1 MIQNSLDRGT
11 TATFCDWRSIL
22 NAVSS
27 TDENAFNPC
36 FILWLFTYING
47 TFFVIL
53 SGRLWTSYKKPKLGN
68 YGPKSTG
75 LLHTLR
81 IFLVSFHC
89 ILWFYL
95 CTFVNIHERKA
106 DAKVLS
112 FGTTLVA
119 LATVILPLHVIEV
132 TRSPTADLFLLCYW
146 PFMVAAHIF
155 LWYQDTFTRQHVV
168 KGTSYN
174 AIHVV
179 ELVLILNS
187 IVVCVFEG
195 ARTFWKPTH
204 ELIFSYTKRGLEVDL
219 FKPNLYERI
228 TFTWMND
235 LIANSYNN
243 DTVTNLDLPNSPAN
257 LESADVSK
265 KLAKNWDAERQ
276 NHKEPSLLRTLW
288 VSFWFVTILS
298 FVYELS
304 ESMLDFV
311 QPQLLR
317 IFITFFQKDSP
328 SILQGVLICFS
339 MGLLTIVQTALYNQY
354 VLKIA
359 ELGLGLRSSLNA
371 LIFQKSLKL
380 SAEARQKSSA
390 GDIINLVSVDV
401 IKIQGASQ
409 TMSIIVL
416 APIQMVVGVLS
427 LWKLLGGPATCTGFL
442 VMVILS
448 PFTASLIKLQR
459 SLGKTQMALKDH
471 RTRVVNEIFSSIKS
485 IKLYAWEIPMLA
497 KLSEARNDQELKNSR
512 KIRVIRQFIMVIW
525 KSTPFL
531 ISFAA
536 LSTFALFL
544 GRELTSNTVFPALTL
559 LRLLAT
565 PILAFPAVMTSLVE
579 TSVSLGRIRSF
590 LILDEIDEKM
600 IQRFNSDT
608 PVEHAISIK
617 NTSFLR
623 SPPPPVPE
631 RDLEEEALIPEVKYA
646 LKKIDFQVPVGNIIC
661 VVGKVGSGKSSFLS
675 AILGNFNA
683 VNGDNI
689 HQPTSF
695 GVFGSVAYCAQN
707 PWIMN
712 ASVKENI
719 LFGYEYD
726 EDFYQRT
733 IEACEL
739 LPDLEILP
747 DGDDTQ
753 VGEKGVSLSGGQ
765 KARLA
770 LARAVYAR
778 ADVYLLD
785 DVLSAVDAHVGQK
798 ITDQVLSKS
807 TGLLS
812 GKTVILA
819 TNSIPVLDLADHIYL
834 LEHGTIVEHGTVFQ
848 VYGKEENCTKLYELV
863 TKLDSGSESG
873 TPSIRPQSGQVT
885 TTERPKKYEKAKI
898 AEFSWNSLEKLLPNI
913 RTAQLKED
921 SAKGAVKWGVYL
933 KYARACSVPGSITAI
948 VFVALTTLAEVAGTY
963 WLKYWAELGSE
974 NSSREAVWKF
984 IAIYAAI
991 GISRSILGVIKGTMI
1006 QVILALRASR
1016 VTHDRMAARVLRA
1029 PMLFFERTPLGRI
1042 MNRFT
1047 SDINKVDDVLA
1058 GVFDLL
1064 FTSFATTLITLLI
1077 VGLAIPPFTIMIF
1090 VLSFV
1095 YGYYQRY
1102 YISISREL
1110 KRLISVSRSPI
1121 YAHLQESLNG
1131 VDTLRAF
1138 DQMDRFCYINRSN
1151 IDVNTKSLFML
1162 QSISRWL
1169 STRLH
1174 FLGSIVVLSSSIL
1187 SVLTLLSSKPLTAGM
1202 AGFLMTYALTVT
1214 GSLSLL
1220 VQTSAMVE
1228 SNIVCFERCVEYWD
1242 LPIENETGLGRTEV
1256 GESWPDNGAIEF
1268 KDYSTRYRANLD
1280 LVLKNINLDI
1290 KPQEKIGVVG
1300 RTGAGKSSLALAIF
1314 RIIEPETG
1322 HISIDGLNT
1331 SELNLSLLRGSLAII
1346 PQDSQAFEGTLRQN
1360 LDPLN
1365 QHTDEALWKVLEHSH
1380 LKEHV
1385 LRFELPEGEEN
1396 RLNYKVS
1403 EGGANL
1409 SAGQKQLMCLARAL
1423 LNPSRILVLDE
1434 ATAAVDSQTDS
1445 VVQETIRS
1453 EFKDRTIVTIAH
1465 RLDTVMDSDRIIT
1478 LDNGTVKEFDTPE
1491 KLLEDKNS
1499 IFYGMCK
1506 KGGYI

>member
-1 MIQNSLDRGT
+1 MIQSTLDSSV
-11 TATFCDWRSIL
+11 TATFCDWRSIF
-22 NAVSS
+22 NVISS
-27 TDENAFNPC
+27 SNENSFNPC
-36 FILWLFTYING
+36 FILWFFTYING
-47 TFFVIL
+47 IFLVIL
-53 SGRLWTSYKKPKLGN
+53 SGRLWHNYKKPKLGN

-81 IFLVSFHC
+81 ITLVSFHC

-95 CTFVNIHERKA
+95 CTFVNIHERQA
-106 DAKVLS
+106 DAKLLS
-112 FGTTLVA
+112 FGITLLVLVA
-119 LATVILPLHVIEV
+119 IILPLHVIEV
-132 TRSPTADLFLLCYW
+132 TRSPTADLYLLCYW
-146 PFMVAAHIF
+146 PLMVAAHIF
-155 LWYQDTFTRQHVV
+155 LWYQDTFTREHVV
-168 KGTSYN
+168 KGTFYN

-179 ELVLILNS
+179 EFVLFLNS

-195 ARTFWKPTH
+195 ARYCWKPTH

-219 FKPNLYERI
+219 WKPNLYERI

-243 DTVTNLDLPNSPAN
+243 STVTNLDLPNSPAN
-257 LESADVSK
+257 LESADVSR

-276 NHKEPSLLRTLW
+276 KHKEPSLLRTLW
-288 VSFWFVTILS
+288 VSFWMVTILS
-298 FVYELS
+298 FVYELTD
-304 ESMLDFV
+304 SMLDFV

-317 IFITFFQKDSP
+317 VFITFFQKDSP

-339 MGLLTIVQTALYNQY
+339 MGLLTIAQTALYNQY

-380 SAEARQKSSA
+380 SAEARQERSA

-401 IKIQGASQ
+401 IRIQGTSQ
-409 TMSIIVL
+409 TMSTVVL
-416 APIQMVVGVLS
+416 APIQMVVGVIS

-442 VMVILS
+442 VMVVLS
-448 PFTASLIKLQR
+448 PITASLIKLQR

-497 KLSEARNDQELKNSR
+497 KLSEARNNQELKNLR
-512 KIRVIRQFIMVIW
+512 KIRIIRQFIMVIW

-544 GRELTSNTVFPALTL
+544 GRELTSDTVFPALTL

-565 PILAFPAVMTSLVE
+565 PILAFPAVLTAMVE
-579 TSVSLGRIRSF
+579 TSISLARIRSF
-590 LILDEIDEKM
+590 LVLDEIDEKM
-600 IQRFNSDT
+600 IQRSNTDT
-608 PVEHAISIK
+608 SEEYAISIK

-631 RDLEEEALIPEVKYA
+631 RNLEEEALIPEVKYA
-646 LKKIDFQVPVGNIIC
+646 LKKIDFQVPVGNLIC

-675 AILGNFNA
+675 AILGNLNA

-689 HQPTSF
+689 HQPSPF
-695 GVFGSVAYCAQN
+695 SVLGSVAYCAQN

-785 DVLSAVDAHVGQK
+785 DVLSAVDAHVGQR
-798 ITDQVLSKS
+798 ITDQVLSNS

-819 TNSIPVLDLADHIYL
+819 TNSIPILDLADHIYL
-834 LEHGTIVEHGTVFQ
+834 LEHGTIVEHGTVGQ
-848 VYGKEENCTKLYELV
+848 VYVKDQNCTKLYELV
-863 TKLDSGSESG
+863 TKHDSGSESG
-873 TPSIRPQSGQVT
+873 TPTIKPQNGQGT
-885 TTERPKKYEKAKI
+885 IKSPKKFERAKI
-898 AEFSWNSLEKLLPNI
+898 AEFSWNPIEKLLPNI

-933 KYARACSVPGSITAI
+933 KYARACSVPGAI
-948 VFVALTTLAEVAGTY
+948 IAIIFVAMTTLADVAGNY
-963 WLKYWAELGSE
+963 WLKYWAELSSE
-974 NSSREAVWKF
+974 IDTKEAIWKF
-984 IAIYAAI
+984 VAIYAAI

-1016 VTHDRMAARVLRA
+1016 ITHDRMAARVLRA

-1047 SDINKVDDVLA
+1047 SDVNKVDDMLA

-1064 FTSFATTLITLLI
+1064 FTSFASTLITLLI
-1077 VGLAIPPFTIMIF
+1077 VGVAIPPFIIMIL

-1110 KRLISVSRSPI
+1110 KRLISISRSPI

-1228 SNIVCFERCVEYWD
+1228 SNIVSFERCVEYWD
-1242 LPIENETGLGRTEV
+1242 LPIEEETGWGGTKV
-1256 GESWPDNGAIEF
+1256 GESWPDKGAIEF

-1280 LVLKNINLDI
+1280 LVLKNIDLNI

>member
-1 MIQNSLDRGT
+1 MIQTSLGRSAA
-11 TATFCDWRSIL
+11 ATYCDWRSISKV
-22 NAVSS
+22 VSS
-27 TDENAFNPC
+27 SDENAFDPC
-36 FILWLFTYING
+36 FVLWLFTYING
-47 TFFVIL
+47 IFLVIL
-53 SGRLWTSYKKPKLGN
+53 GGRLWKIYKKPKLGN

-81 IFLVSFHC
+81 ISLVGFHC
-89 ILWFYL
+89 VLWFYL

-106 DAKVLS
+106 DAKVIS
-112 FGTTLVA
+112 FGTTFASLVA
-119 LATVILPLHVIEV
+119 VVLPLHVIEV
-132 TRSPTADLFLLCYW
+132 TRAPIADPFLLCYW
-146 PFMVAAHIF
+146 PFMVAAHIV
-155 LWYQDTFTRQHVV
+155 LWYQDTFTTQHVV
-168 KGTSYN
+168 KGASYN

-179 ELVLILNS
+179 ELVSILNA

-195 ARTFWKPTH
+195 AKTCWKPTH
-204 ELIFSYTKRGLEVDL
+204 ELIFSYTKRGLEAEL
-219 FKPNLYERI
+219 FRPNLYERL
-228 TFTWMND
+228 TFTWMNG
-235 LIANSYNN
+235 LIESAYNN
-243 DTVTNLDLPNSPAN
+243 STVTTLDLPNSPAR
-257 LESADVSK
+257 LESIEITK
-265 KLAKNWDAERQ
+265 RLAKNWDAET
-276 NHKEPSLLRTLW
+276 NKHKEPSLLRTLW
-288 VSFWFVTILS
+288 ATFWRVTLVSISYQLT
-298 FVYELS
+298 

-311 QPQLLR
+311 QPQLLS
-317 IFITFFQKDSP
+317 IFITFFQKGSP
-328 SILQGVLICFS
+328 SILHGVLICLS
-339 MGLLTIVQTALYNQY
+339 MGMLTIVQTNLYNQY
-354 VLKIA
+354 VLKNA
-359 ELGLGLRSSLNA
+359 ELGLGLRSSLTA
-371 LIFQKSLKL
+371 LIYQKSLNL
-380 SAEARQKSSA
+380 SAESRQKSS
-390 GDIINLVSVDV
+390 GGSIMNLVSVDV
-401 IKIQGASQ
+401 IRIQNASQ
-409 TMSIIVL
+409 LMNILVL
-416 APIQMVVGVLS
+416 APIQMTVGVYS
-427 LWKLLGGPATCTGFL
+427 LWKFLGGPATCAGFL
-442 VMVILS
+442 VMALLS
-448 PFTASLIKLQR
+448 PGTAVLVKFQR
-459 SLGKTQMALKDH
+459 KLGKTQMTLKDR
-471 RTRVVNEIFSSIKS
+471 RTKVVSEIFASIKS

-497 KLSEARNDQELKNSR
+497 RLSEARNDNELKNSR
-512 KIRVIRQFIMVIW
+512 KIKISRQVLLGIW

-536 LSTFALFL
+536 LSTFALL
-544 GRELTSNTVFPALTL
+544 SGRELSSEIVFPSLTL

-565 PILAFPAVMTSLVE
+565 PIFAFPTVVTSMVE
-579 TSVSLGRIRSF
+579 NSVALERIRSF
-590 LILDEIDEKM
+590 LILDEIDEKTV
-600 IQRFNSDT
+600 QRSNTDAL
-608 PVEHAISIK
+608 VQHAVCIK

-646 LKKIDFQVPVGNIIC
+646 LKKIDFQVPVGHMVC
-661 VVGKVGSGKSSFLS
+661 MVGKVGSGKSSFLS
-675 AILGNFNA
+675 AILGNLNA

-689 HQPTSF
+689 HQPSSF
-695 GVFGSVAYCAQN
+695 SVFGSVAYCAQN

-719 LFGYEYD
+719 LFGFEYD
-726 EDFYQRT
+726 DEFYQRT
-733 IEACEL
+733 IEACQL
-739 LPDLEILP
+739 SPDLEILP

-785 DVLSAVDAHVGQK
+785 DVLSAVDAHVGKK

-819 TNSIPVLDLADHIYL
+819 TNSIPILDLADHIYL
-834 LEHGTIVEHGTVFQ
+834 LEHGSIVEHGTVFQ
-848 VYGKEENCTKLYELV
+848 VYGKEENCKKLYELV
-863 TKLDSGSESG
+863 TKADSGSESG
-873 TPSIRPQSGQVT
+873 TPSRPQTGQVT
-885 TTERPKKYEKAKI
+885 PTERPKTFEKAKV
-898 AEFSWNSLEKLLPNI
+898 AAFSWNPLEKLLPNI
-913 RTAQLKED
+913 RTAQSKED
-921 SAKGAVKWGVYL
+921 SAKGAVKWGIYL
-933 KYARACSVPGSITAI
+933 KYAKACSIRGSIVAI
-948 VFVALTTLAEVAGTY
+948 VIVALTTLAEVAGNY
-963 WLKYWAELGSE
+963 WLKYWAEQGSE
-974 NSSREAVWKF
+974 NGSKDDIWKF

-991 GISRSILGVIKGTMI
+991 GTTRSILAIVKGTMFS
-1006 QVILALRASR
+1006 VILSMRASR

-1029 PMLFFERTPLGRI
+1029 PMSFFERTPLGRI

-1047 SDINKVDDVLA
+1047 SDINSVDDMLA
-1058 GVFDLL
+1058 GMFDSL
-1064 FTSFATTLITLLI
+1064 FTSLATTVMTMLI
-1077 VGLAIPPFTIMIF
+1077 VGVAIPPFLIMVF

-1110 KRLISVSRSPI
+1110 KRLVSVSRSPI

-1151 IDVNTKSLFML
+1151 IDVNTKSLFMS

-1174 FLGSIVVLSSSIL
+1174 FLGSLVVLSSSIL
-1187 SVLTLLSSKPLTAGM
+1187 SVLTLLSSNPLTPGM

-1214 GSLSLL
+1214 GSLTLL

-1228 SNIVCFERCVEYWD
+1228 SSIVCFERCVEYWD
-1242 LPIENETGLGRTEV
+1242 LPIEEETGLTSTEV
-1256 GESWPDNGAIEF
+1256 GESWPDKGAIEF

-1280 LVLKNINLDI
+1280 LVLKNINLEI

-1322 HISIDGLNT
+1322 YVSIDGFNT
-1331 SELNLSLLRGSLAII
+1331 SKLDLSLLRGSLAII
-1346 PQDSQAFEGTLRQN
+1346 PQDSQAFEGTVRQN

-1365 QHTDEALWKVLEHSH
+1365 KHTDEELWEVLEHSH

-1385 LRFELPEGEEN
+1385 LRFELPEDEEN
-1396 RLNYKVS
+1396 KLNYKVS

-1478 LDNGTVKEFDTPE
+1478 LDNGTVKEFDSPE
-1491 KLLEDKNS
+1491 KLLADKNS

-1506 KGGYI
+1506 QGGYI

>member
-1 MIQNSLDRGT
+1 M
-11 TATFCDWRSIL
+11 
-22 NAVSS
+22 
-27 TDENAFNPC
+27 
-36 FILWLFTYING
+36 
-47 TFFVIL
+47 
-53 SGRLWTSYKKPKLGN
+53 
-68 YGPKSTG
+68 
-75 LLHTLR
+75 
-81 IFLVSFHC
+81 
-89 ILWFYL
+89 
-95 CTFVNIHERKA
+95 
-106 DAKVLS
+106 
-112 FGTTLVA
+112 
-119 LATVILPLHVIEV
+119 
-132 TRSPTADLFLLCYW
+132 
-146 PFMVAAHIF
+146 
-155 LWYQDTFTRQHVV
+155 
-168 KGTSYN
+168 
-174 AIHVV
+174 
-179 ELVLILNS
+179 
-187 IVVCVFEG
+187 
-195 ARTFWKPTH
+195 
-204 ELIFSYTKRGLEVDL
+204 
-219 FKPNLYERI
+219 
-228 TFTWMND
+228 
-235 LIANSYNN
+235 
-243 DTVTNLDLPNSPAN
+243 
-257 LESADVSK
+257 
-265 KLAKNWDAERQ
+265 
-276 NHKEPSLLRTLW
+276 
-288 VSFWFVTILS
+288 
-298 FVYELS
+298 
-304 ESMLDFV
+304 
-311 QPQLLR
+311 
-317 IFITFFQKDSP
+317 
-328 SILQGVLICFS
+328 
-339 MGLLTIVQTALYNQY
+339 
-354 VLKIA
+354 
-359 ELGLGLRSSLNA
+359 
-371 LIFQKSLKL
+371 
-380 SAEARQKSSA
+380 
-390 GDIINLVSVDV
+390 
-401 IKIQGASQ
+401 
-409 TMSIIVL
+409 
-416 APIQMVVGVLS
+416 
-427 LWKLLGGPATCTGFL
+427 
-442 VMVILS
+442 
-448 PFTASLIKLQR
+448 
-459 SLGKTQMALKDH
+459 
-471 RTRVVNEIFSSIKS
+471 
-485 IKLYAWEIPMLA
+485 
-497 KLSEARNDQELKNSR
+497 
-512 KIRVIRQFIMVIW
+512 
-525 KSTPFL
+525 
-531 ISFAA
+531 
-536 LSTFALFL
+536 
-544 GRELTSNTVFPALTL
+544 
-559 LRLLAT
+559 
-565 PILAFPAVMTSLVE
+565 
-579 TSVSLGRIRSF
+579 
-590 LILDEIDEKM
+590 
-600 IQRFNSDT
+600 
-608 PVEHAISIK
+608 
-617 NTSFLR
+617 
-623 SPPPPVPE
+623 
-631 RDLEEEALIPEVKYA
+631 KYA

-1162 QSISRWL
+1162 QWIHCGFVF
-1169 STRLH
+1169 LH
-1174 FLGSIVVLSSSIL
+1174 FVSFDA
-1187 SVLTLLSSKPLTAGM
+1187 PLFEASYSRNGR
-1202 AGFLMTYALTVT
+1202 FL
-1214 GSLSLL
+1214 
-1220 VQTSAMVE
+1220 
-1228 SNIVCFERCVEYWD
+1228 ND
-1242 LPIENETGLGRTEV
+1242 LCLDSHWLPQFTRTNLC
-1256 GESWPDNGAIEF
+1256 NGGIQ
-1268 KDYSTRYRANLD
+1268 YCML
-1280 LVLKNINLDI
+1280 
-1290 KPQEKIGVVG
+1290 
-1300 RTGAGKSSLALAIF
+1300 
-1314 RIIEPETG
+1314 
-1322 HISIDGLNT
+1322 
-1331 SELNLSLLRGSLAII
+1331 
-1346 PQDSQAFEGTLRQN
+1346 
-1360 LDPLN
+1360 
-1365 QHTDEALWKVLEHSH
+1365 
-1380 LKEHV
+1380 
-1385 LRFELPEGEEN
+1385 
-1396 RLNYKVS
+1396 
-1403 EGGANL
+1403 
-1409 SAGQKQLMCLARAL
+1409 
-1423 LNPSRILVLDE
+1423 
-1434 ATAAVDSQTDS
+1434 
-1445 VVQETIRS
+1445 
-1453 EFKDRTIVTIAH
+1453 
-1465 RLDTVMDSDRIIT
+1465 
-1478 LDNGTVKEFDTPE
+1478 
-1491 KLLEDKNS
+1491 
-1499 IFYGMCK
+1499 
-1506 KGGYI
+1506 